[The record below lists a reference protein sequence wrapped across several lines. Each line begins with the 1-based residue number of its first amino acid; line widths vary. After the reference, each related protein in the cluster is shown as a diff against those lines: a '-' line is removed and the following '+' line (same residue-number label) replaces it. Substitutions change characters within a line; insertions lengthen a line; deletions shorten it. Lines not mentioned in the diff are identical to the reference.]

1 MVGSRFFIINRIT
14 RQSLQGLFMNMNK
27 LFIPLLLVTVFLA
40 VSCSDDEP
48 KDVVNEIKMSVSAET
63 GTYIPWGSDTSVE
76 CMLVMPE
83 DNPGVWEPLGF
94 NSIKWFTYERGHE
107 YYLSVERTILAN
119 PPMDG
124 SDRAYSLKKL

>member
-14 RQSLQGLFMNMNK
+14 RQSLQGLVMNMNK

-76 CMLVMPE
+76 CMLVMSE
-83 DNPGVWEPLGF
+83 DNPGYGSRLDLIALNGLHTKEDMNITFRWSGLSSPILQWMVQTEP
-94 NSIKWFTYERGHE
+94 
-107 YYLSVERTILAN
+107 IL
-119 PPMDG
+119 
-124 SDRAYSLKKL
+124 

>member
-14 RQSLQGLFMNMNK
+14 RQSLQGLVMNMNK

-63 GTYIPWGSDTSVE
+63 GTYYHGAV
-76 CMLVMPE
+76 
-83 DNPGVWEPLGF
+83 
-94 NSIKWFTYERGHE
+94 
-107 YYLSVERTILAN
+107 IL
-119 PPMDG
+119 
-124 SDRAYSLKKL
+124 L

>member
-14 RQSLQGLFMNMNK
+14 RQSLQGLVMNMNK

-63 GTYIPWGSDTSVE
+63 GTYIPWGSV
-76 CMLVMPE
+76 
-83 DNPGVWEPLGF
+83 
-94 NSIKWFTYERGHE
+94 
-107 YYLSVERTILAN
+107 ILQ
-119 PPMDG
+119 
-124 SDRAYSLKKL
+124 